1 MPISI
6 VELDATAVDVSTD
19 DETLHV
25 VLADGREL
33 SAPLMWFPSLFA
45 ATAEQRSKWRLMGHG
60 MGIAWDELDEHL
72 SVAGLLR
79 QH

>member
-1 MPISI
+1 MPTSM
-6 VELDATAVDVSTD
+6 VELDASAVDVSTD
-19 DETLHV
+19 EETLRV

-33 SAPLMWFPSLFA
+33 SAPLMWFPRLFA

-60 MGIAWDELDEHL
+60 IGIAWDELDEHL

>member
-1 MPISI
+1 MPTSI
-6 VELDATAVDVSTD
+6 VEMDANAVDVSTD
-19 DETLHV
+19 AETLRV

-33 SAPLMWFPSLFA
+33 SAPLMWFPRLFT
-45 ATAEQRSKWRLMGHG
+45 ATPEQRAKWRLMGHG
-60 MGIAWDELDEHL
+60 IGIAWDELDEHL

>member
-1 MPISI
+1 MHTSM
-6 VELDATAVDVSTD
+6 VELDASAVDVSTD
-19 DETLHV
+19 EQTLRV

-33 SAPLMWFPSLFA
+33 SAPLMWFPRLFS
-45 ATAEQRSKWRLMGHG
+45 ATTEQRSKWRLMGHG
-60 MGIAWDELDEHL
+60 IGIAWDELDELL